1 MKNRVLAL
9 KRMILVITLLCTIVF
24 FTSCTARKM
33 KDYYSQKDNY
43 ITATGTI
50 SHIAYSDGKDILYYG
65 FSNVTYPS
73 NMNYHFEYYNF
84 KIVGENFQILH
95 EQNIDEKVKMG
106 DEVTF
111 IAAPEYFYDGYAI
124 PIVSISVNGEC
135 LLEFEEGY
143 ANLLEWLKTT
153 PIY

>member
-9 KRMILVITLLCTIVF
+9 KGMILVIILLCTIVF
-24 FTSCTARKM
+24 FTSCTAKKM
-33 KDYYSQKDNY
+33 RDYYSQKDNY

-50 SHIAYSDGKDILYYG
+50 SHIAYSDENDILYYG
-65 FSNVTYPS
+65 FSDVTYQS

-84 KIVGENFQILH
+84 KIVGENFEILH

-111 IAAPEYFYDGYAI
+111 MVAPECFYDGYAI

>member
-1 MKNRVLAL
+1 MEKGVFTF
-9 KRMILVITLLCTIVF
+9 KRIILVITLLCTIVF
-24 FTSCTARKM
+24 FTSCTTRKM

-50 SHIAYSDGKDILYYG
+50 SHIAYSEDNTALCLG
-65 FSNVTYPS
+65 FSELTPTFDDTD
-73 NMNYHFEYYNF
+73 FEV
-84 KIVGENFQILH
+84 VGENLLITQR
-95 EQNIDEKVKMG
+95 NGIDTKIKVG
-106 DEVTF
+106 DQVDF
-111 IAAPEYFYDGYAI
+111 ITAPRYFYDGYI
-124 PIVSISVNGEC
+124 MPIVSISVNGEC